1 MLSRLFTREKLSSSL
16 KIICEYRVSLNPIK
30 PGGHFC
36 PWQIKIKLFLNDLWY
51 EPKTL
56 WLLLTFTRDYFAK
69 QKFEKMLIFQG
80 VTYFF
85 SGGVVKKCV
94 EIMFTNPEIVL
105 VAEINMYMY
114 KKWLVLHHLI
124 LSKDCAAHFPNQLF

>member
-1 MLSRLFTREKLSSSL
+1 MLSRLFTRKKLSSSL
-16 KIICEYRVSLNPIK
+16 KIICEYRVSLNPIN

-56 WLLLTFTRDYFAK
+56 WLLLTFTRDYFAE

-85 SGGVVKKCV
+85 SGGVVKKYV
-94 EIMFTNPEIVL
+94 EIMFTYPEIVL

-114 KKWLVLHHLI
+114 KKWLVLNHLI
-124 LSKDCAAHFPNQLF
+124 LSKDCVAHFPNQLF